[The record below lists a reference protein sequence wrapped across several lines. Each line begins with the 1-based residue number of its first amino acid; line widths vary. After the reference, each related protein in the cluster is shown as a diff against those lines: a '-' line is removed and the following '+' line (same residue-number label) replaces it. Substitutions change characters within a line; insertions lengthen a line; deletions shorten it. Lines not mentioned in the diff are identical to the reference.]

1 MLPGMTSPAPPLH
14 LSIVTGSSRGL
25 GAALVARLLAPE
37 QRVLGLARQRNPALD
52 ALAAQRGAALE
63 QWTLDLADAVGAAER
78 LAQWLNSLSPREV
91 ASATLINNA
100 GLLGRA
106 APLAE
111 VAPATLSLALRAGL
125 EAALLLTAVFLD
137 GTRDWPVPRRVMN
150 ISSGLGRRA
159 MAGSA
164 AYCAAKAGMDHFS
177 RCVALEEAARPN
189 GARIVSI
196 APGVIDTD
204 MQAELRGADP
214 ALFPER
220 ARFAQLHAEGAL
232 LSADDC
238 AARLLARLA
247 RADFGTET
255 ITDIRSA

>member
-1 MLPGMTSPAPPLH
+1 MTSPARPLH

-25 GAALVARLLAPE
+25 GAALVARLLAADH
-37 QRVLGLARQRNPALD
+37 RVLGLARRRNPALD
-52 ALAAQRGAALE
+52 ALASARGAALE

-111 VAPATLSLALRAGL
+111 VPPATLSLALRAGL

-177 RCVALEEAARPN
+177 RCVALEEAARPH

-204 MQAELRGADP
+204 MQAELRGADA

-220 ARFAQLHAEGAL
+220 TRFAQLHAEGAL

-247 RADFGTET
+247 REDFGTEPVA
-255 ITDIRSA
+255 DIRSA